1 MGHVDARETRFFCSE
16 QFLELQRGQLSGIVF
31 FTMQT
36 VSGCSRNLR
45 HAIPRVFACAVLLA
59 FMCCSSVFGQIR
71 PQDGGH
77 EIQLWAGGGHG
88 TNGSTS
94 SDGVFNA
101 GARFGWILTKAH
113 GPGFLRGKFEYAVDA
128 VPVFMIFQPANKAYG
143 AGFDPVVLKWNFE
156 TDSRIVPY
164 VELAGGVLFT
174 NVTVPTGTSQTNFTS
189 GAAIGMHILGEKV
202 AWNVDLRYM
211 HISNAGLA
219 TPNPGINTIQVRV
232 GVGWF
237 FRGRHR

>member
-1 MGHVDARETRFFCSE
+1 LFSRTG
-16 QFLELQRGQLSGIVF
+16 QRQLRRSGLSGIV
-31 FTMQT
+31 
-36 VSGCSRNLR
+36 VSMPMTRLLTSVL
-45 HAIPRVFACAVLLA
+45 FAAVL
-59 FMCCSSVFGQIR
+59 CCAPAIAQTR

-77 EIQLWAGGGHG
+77 EIQIWAAGGHG

-94 SDGVFNA
+94 SDSVFNA

-128 VPVFMIFQPANKAYG
+128 VPVFMVFQPVNKAYG
-143 AGFDPVVLKWNFE
+143 AGFNPIVLKWNFE
-156 TDSRIVPY
+156 TDSRIVPF

-174 NVTVPTGTSQTNFTS
+174 NVTVPTGTSDTNFTTS
-189 GAAIGMHILGEKV
+189 AAIGMHILGEKV
-202 AWNVDLRYM
+202 AWSVDLRYM

-219 TPNPGINTIQVRV
+219 TPNPGINTVQVRV

-237 FRGRHR
+237 FRGHHK

>member
-1 MGHVDARETRFFCSE
+1 
-16 QFLELQRGQLSGIVF
+16 
-31 FTMQT
+31 MQT
-36 VSGCSRNLR
+36 IRGNTPTRRASIFRFLTP
-45 HAIPRVFACAVLLA
+45 AIVAALLCCANVR
-59 FMCCSSVFGQIR
+59 SQTR

-77 EIQLWAGGGHG
+77 EIEIWAAGGHG

-101 GARFGWILTKAH
+101 GGRFGWILTKAH
-113 GPGFLRGKFEYAVDA
+113 GPGFLRGKFEYAIDA
-128 VPVFMIFQPANKAYG
+128 VPVFMVFQPKNNAYG
-143 AGFDPVVLKWNFE
+143 AGFSPVVLKWNFE

-164 VELAGGVLFT
+164 VELGGGVLF
-174 NVTVPTGTSQTNFTS
+174 STNFTS
-189 GAAIGMHILGEKV
+189 GGAIGMHILGEKV
-202 AWNVDLRYM
+202 AWSVDLRYM

-237 FRGRHR
+237 FRGHHK

>member
-1 MGHVDARETRFFCSE
+1 
-16 QFLELQRGQLSGIVF
+16 
-31 FTMQT
+31 MQT
-36 VSGCSRNLR
+36 IWTCARNR
-45 HAIPRVFACAVLLA
+45 RVAIIRFAGLALVIAFSCCAPTYA
-59 FMCCSSVFGQIR
+59 QTR

-77 EIQLWAGGGHG
+77 EIQIWTAGGHG

-101 GARFGWILTKAH
+101 GVRFGWILTKAH
-113 GPGFLRGKFEYAVDA
+113 GPGFLRGKFEYAADA
-128 VPVFMIFQPANKAYG
+128 VPVFLVFQPANTAYG
-143 AGFDPVVLKWNFE
+143 AGFNPVVLKWNFE

-189 GAAIGMHILGEKV
+189 GAAIGMHILGEKI

-237 FRGRHR
+237 FRGHHK

>member
-1 MGHVDARETRFFCSE
+1 
-16 QFLELQRGQLSGIVF
+16 
-31 FTMQT
+31 MQT
-36 VSGCSRNLR
+36 VSDCSGDCRHVVLR
-45 HAIPRVFACAVLLA
+45 VLATAIAIVFL
-59 FMCCSSVFGQIR
+59 CCSPALAQTR

-94 SDGVFNA
+94 SYGVFNA

-128 VPVFMIFQPANKAYG
+128 VPVFMVFQPTKNAYG

-164 VELAGGVLFT
+164 VEIAGGVLFT

-237 FRGRHR
+237 FRGRHK

>member
-1 MGHVDARETRFFCSE
+1 
-16 QFLELQRGQLSGIVF
+16 
-31 FTMQT
+31 MQT
-36 VSGCSRNLR
+36 ISGCSRNRLHGVLR
-45 HAIPRVFACAVLLA
+45 VLAPVIAIVFLSCAPTLA
-59 FMCCSSVFGQIR
+59 QTR

-77 EIQLWAGGGHG
+77 EIQLWASGGHG

-128 VPVFMIFQPANKAYG
+128 VPVFMVFQPTKNAYG
-143 AGFDPVVLKWNFE
+143 AGFNPVVLKWNFE

-237 FRGRHR
+237 FRGHHK

>member
-1 MGHVDARETRFFCSE
+1 MCLRGSFALARV
-16 QFLELQRGQLSGIVF
+16 LAIAAH
-31 FTMQT
+31 
-36 VSGCSRNLR
+36 
-45 HAIPRVFACAVLLA
+45 HAFGYC
-59 FMCCSSVFGQIR
+59 VFGGANAGLPCAKAQRPAMTRILPATLIASLLCCIPAFAQTR

-77 EIQLWAGGGHG
+77 EIQIWAAGGHG

-94 SDGVFNA
+94 SDSVFNA

-128 VPVFMIFQPANKAYG
+128 VPVFMVFQPAHRAYG
-143 AGFDPVVLKWNFE
+143 AGFNPVVLKWNFE

-164 VELAGGVLFT
+164 VEIAGGVLFT

-202 AWNVDLRYM
+202 AWSVDLRYM

-219 TPNPGINTIQVRV
+219 TPNPGINTVQVRV

-237 FRGRHR
+237 LRGHHK

>member
-1 MGHVDARETRFFCSE
+1 VRASFRYGIRNYARNSLHAFNKLRGVKNAGYLMTRILQVAFLAALFCCAPA
-16 QFLELQRGQLSGIVF
+16 IA
-31 FTMQT
+31 QT
-36 VSGCSRNLR
+36 
-45 HAIPRVFACAVLLA
+45 
-59 FMCCSSVFGQIR
+59 R

-77 EIQLWAGGGHG
+77 EIEFWAGGGHG

-101 GARFGWILTKAH
+101 GARFGWILTKPH
-113 GPGFLRGKFEYAVDA
+113 GPGFLRGNFEFAVDA
-128 VPVFMIFQPANKAYG
+128 VPVFVVFQPANKAYG

-189 GAAIGMHILGEKV
+189 GAAVGIHILGERV
-202 AWNVDLRYM
+202 AWSVDLRYM
-211 HISNAGLA
+211 HISNAGLT
-219 TPNPGINTIQVRV
+219 TPNPGINTVQVRV

-237 FRGRHR
+237 FRGHHK

>member
-1 MGHVDARETRFFCSE
+1 MHTIRGYARFCSHAIIRVLAPAFLMAFFCCTPS
-16 QFLELQRGQLSGIVF
+16 FA
-31 FTMQT
+31 QT
-36 VSGCSRNLR
+36 
-45 HAIPRVFACAVLLA
+45 
-59 FMCCSSVFGQIR
+59 R

-77 EIQLWAGGGHG
+77 EIQIWAAGGHG

-101 GARFGWILTKAH
+101 GVRFGWILTKAH
-113 GPGFLRGKFEYAVDA
+113 GPGFLRGKFEYAADA
-128 VPVFMIFQPANKAYG
+128 VPVFMVFQPANTAYG
-143 AGFDPVVLKWNFE
+143 AGFNPVVLKWNFE

-237 FRGRHR
+237 FRGHHK